1 MDELIDKLRWLS
13 VAITIPYNVR
23 GDIDKRYAKVAS
35 DAADAIEKL
44 TAQISS
50 CISVDEG
57 SHELRKMDDRDT
69 GVWLPD
75 YESNNKKSWVCSKCY
90 SPLKVDMEDGVPTW
104 RYCPRCGR
112 LMHQMVA
119 RNEERINADDLS

>member
-1 MDELIDKLRWLS
+1 MDELVDRLRWMS
-13 VAITIPYNVR
+13 VAITNQHNMPGGV
-23 GDIDKRYAKVAS
+23 DKRYANVAS

-44 TAQISS
+44 TAQIPS
-50 CISVDEG
+50 CIS
-57 SHELRKMDDRDT
+57 MDDRDT

-75 YESNNKKSWVCSKCY
+75 YEANNKKSWMCSKCY